1 MESRDGALG
10 GRISQLTYA
19 LFPPYNIDMGSY
31 LTKRQKEILDFIRG
45 FTESKGFSPTHKEI
59 CEEFGYSSYGTV
71 HKHLKLLEQKGF
83 LRRHWNQK
91 RGVELAREK
100 DAAEAPRE
108 DELPFF
114 GVIAAGRPV
123 EAVAGNEVVAVP
135 DHLLGDRSSDHFV
148 LKVVGDSMI
157 EEGIHDGDL
166 VVVSR
171 RDMARRG
178 EMVVALVGDE
188 ATLKRFYP
196 EGPEIRLQP
205 ANVRMKPLRVPAN
218 DVKVQGIVVGLM
230 RKF

>member
-1 MESRDGALG
+1 VS
-10 GRISQLTYA
+10 
-19 LFPPYNIDMGSY
+19 SY
-31 LTKRQKEILDFIRG
+31 LTKRQKEILDFMRE
-45 FTESKGFSPTHKEI
+45 FREAKGFSPTHKEI

-71 HKHLKLLEQKGF
+71 HKHLKLLEQKGY

-91 RGVELAREK
+91 RGVELARES
-100 DAAEAPRE
+100 EPRE
-108 DELPFF
+108 WATENELPFF
-114 GVIAAGRPV
+114 GIIAAGRPV
-123 EAVAGNEVVAVP
+123 EAVAGDDIVSVP
-135 DHLLGDRSSDHFV
+135 DHLLGDRGNDHFV

-171 RDMARRG
+171 RDMARSG

-196 EGPEIRLQP
+196 EGPKIRLQP
-205 ANVRMKPLRVPAN
+205 ANARMEPLLVPAN

>member
-1 MESRDGALG
+1 MRGMG
-10 GRISQLTYA
+10 G
-19 LFPPYNIDMGSY
+19 Y
-31 LTKRQKEILDFIRG
+31 LTKRQKEILDFIRE
-45 FTESKGFSPTHKEI
+45 FTAAQGYSPTHKEI
-59 CEEFGYSSYGTV
+59 CQKFGYSSYGTV
-71 HKHLKLLEQKGF
+71 HKHLKLLEQKGH

-91 RGVELAREK
+91 RGVELAGNAESREGPG
-100 DAAEAPRE
+100 EN
-108 DELPFF
+108 ELPFF
-114 GVIAAGRPV
+114 GIIAAGRPV
-123 EAVAGNEVVAVP
+123 EAVAGNDLVSVP
-135 DHLLGDRSSDHFV
+135 DHLLGDRTKDHFV

-171 RDMARRG
+171 REVARTG

-196 EGPEIRLQP
+196 EGPKIRLQP
-205 ANVRMKPLRVPAN
+205 ANSRMQPLLVPAN

>member
-1 MESRDGALG
+1 MVRF
-10 GRISQLTYA
+10 LTQ
-19 LFPPYNIDMGSY
+19 
-31 LTKRQKEILDFIRG
+31 RQKEILDFIRE
-45 FTESKGFSPTHKEI
+45 FTTAKGISPTHKEI

-71 HKHLKLLEQKGF
+71 HKHLKLLEEKGY

-91 RGVELAREK
+91 RGVELAREANPREW
-100 DAAEAPRE
+100 AAEN
-108 DELPFF
+108 ELPFF
-114 GVIAAGRPV
+114 GIIAAGRPV
-123 EAVAGNEVVAVP
+123 EAVAGSDVVTVP
-135 DHLLGDRSSDHFV
+135 DHLLGDRNNDHFV

-166 VVVSR
+166 VVVAR
-171 RDMARRG
+171 RDIARSG

-196 EGPEIRLQP
+196 EGPQIRLQP
-205 ANVRMKPLRVPAN
+205 ANARMQPLLVPAN